1 MLLSTLLAV
10 LIAQPQSAPVFESG
24 SDWLAPEIRIG
35 EAFGPPEV
43 AFGRITD
50 VAVADD
56 GRIFILDGQANTVR
70 SFSST
75 GEFLRSYG
83 QAGGGPGEFLLA
95 NKVRVDSVLV
105 VSDAQA
111 ARQTMFSFEGE
122 VLETS
127 PIPRPANLQPATLTP
142 LLGDLL
148 AVSTAAQFEFAGGR
162 RSHDPI
168 FRLLV
173 TDPATNRF
181 DTLFEYRSAGAIW
194 HPVGRDLPFGVV
206 QTDFGSAGAW
216 DSAGDSLI
224 VTGDGY
230 TGAVNWHCF
239 APERMSECGSAN
251 VGLAVQPVREGD
263 RAALLETVAERYQG
277 NGRLTVSEIPE
288 YWSVVDRLVIA
299 DDGTVW
305 VGHTSAEPTR
315 QRWTVVDREGG
326 IVRRIELP
334 AGGRVHV
341 VKQNRVY
348 IASKDEFDA
357 PYLVVYRMR

>member
-1 MLLSTLLAV
+1 MPLFPLLAV
-10 LIAQPQSAPVFESG
+10 LIALPQAAPVFESG
-24 SDWLAPEIRIG
+24 SDWLVPEIRIG

-50 VAVADD
+50 IAVADD
-56 GRIFILDGQANTVR
+56 GTIFILDGQAKTVR

-83 QAGGGPGEFLLA
+83 REGGGPGEFLMA
-95 NKVRVDSVLV
+95 NTVQVDSVLV

-111 ARQTMFSFEGE
+111 ARQTAFSIDGK
-122 VLETS
+122 VLGTS

-142 LLGDLL
+142 LRGDLL
-148 AVSTAAQFEFAGGR
+148 AVSTASQFGFVAGR
-162 RSHDPI
+162 LSHDPI
-168 FRLLV
+168 VRVLV
-173 TDPATNRF
+173 TDPARNRF
-181 DTLFEYRSAGAIW
+181 DTLFEYRSGAAIW

-206 QTDFGSAGAW
+206 QTDFGYAGAW

-230 TGAVNWHCF
+230 TGAINWYCF
-239 APERMSECGSAN
+239 APDGMSECGSAN
-251 VGLAVQPVREGD
+251 VGLAVRPVRERD
-263 RAALLETVAERYQG
+263 RAALLETVAERYEG

-288 YWSVVDRLVIA
+288 YWSVVNRLVIA
-299 DDGTVW
+299 DDGAAW
-305 VGHTSAEPTR
+305 VGHTSAESTT
-315 QRWTVVDREGG
+315 QRWTVIDREGG

-334 AGGRVHV
+334 AGGRIHV
-341 VKQNRVY
+341 VKRNRIY